1 MAGSVIQ
8 AIGTLWPEFEDG
20 SKISIQFKVR
30 NDPQSACTII
40 NGFYGMVGYLGTGH
54 RLGGSID
61 QDPPEADNFSQLS
74 SAQAVAL
81 MYSGYD

>member
-54 RLGGSID
+54 RLG
-61 QDPPEADNFSQLS
+61 
-74 SAQAVAL
+74 AVLTRILQRQKILA
-81 MYSGYD
+81 S